1 MSEFYTLF
9 GMELLINSGVLFA
22 RYDFYRDL
30 NKANDALD
38 DGKKKAVIAMEEK
51 RRSTMMR
58 A

>member
-22 RYDFYRDL
+22 RYDVYRDL